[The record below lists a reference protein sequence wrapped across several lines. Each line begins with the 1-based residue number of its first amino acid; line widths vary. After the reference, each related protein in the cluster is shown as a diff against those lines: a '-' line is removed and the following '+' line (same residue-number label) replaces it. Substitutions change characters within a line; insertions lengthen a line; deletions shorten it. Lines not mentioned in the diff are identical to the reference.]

1 MNFYKHKKLSSK
13 LEKHNLEKF
22 DDLKMFKKPFI
33 IACIPAYNEEKTIAK
48 VIIKTQKYVD
58 KVIVCDD
65 GSKDMT
71 AEIAEKL
78 GAIVIKH
85 ERNRGKGEALRSLF
99 KKAMEYN
106 ADIVVTLDADGQHN
120 PEEILSLINTLKEEE
135 ADIVIGSRFL
145 LNAKNIPGYRA
156 IGNRILNIVTGGKIT
171 DTQSGFRAYNGK
183 IIDKIIPA
191 EAGMG
196 VDSEILIKALENNL
210 KIVEIPITVTYKV
223 PKSSKKMP
231 LYHILD
237 VIASTIKFFSIRH
250 PLIFY
255 GIPGA
260 ILLLI
265 GLSFGIW
272 AVQIYVQQKQLITN
286 IALISIAAII
296 LGLIL
301 ATTAIILFTII
312 TLLREQK

>member
-1 MNFYKHKKLSSK
+1 LI
-13 LEKHNLEKF
+13 E
-22 DDLKMFKKPFI
+22 KKPLI

-71 AEIAEKL
+71 SEIAERL

-85 ERNRGKGEALRSLF
+85 ERNMGYGMALATLF
-99 KKAMEYN
+99 KKAREMET
-106 ADIVVTLDADGQHN
+106 DIMVTLDADDQHN
-120 PEEILSLINTLKEEE
+120 PDYIPKIIEPIIKGE

-145 LNAKNIPGYRA
+145 NGKNKQKIPIYRKIGIKTITKITKEMAKKGVTDAQSGYRA
-156 IGNRILNIVTGGKIT
+156 
-171 DTQSGFRAYNGK
+171 YNK
-183 IIDKIIPA
+183 KAINMVQPA
-191 EAGMG
+191 EQGMG
-196 VDSEILIKALENNL
+196 ASTEILLKAIENNL
-210 KIVEIPITVTYKV
+210 KIKEIPITIKYDVIKPSTHN
-223 PKSSKKMP
+223 PI
-231 LYHILD
+231 YHALD
-237 VIASTIKFFSIRH
+237 VIASTIKFVSVRH
-250 PLIFY
+250 PLMCY

-272 AVQIYVQQKQLITN
+272 AIQIYVQQKQLITN
-286 IALISIAAII
+286 IALIAMAATI
-296 LGLIL
+296 LGLVL

>member
-1 MNFYKHKKLSSK
+1 LI
-13 LEKHNLEKF
+13 E
-22 DDLKMFKKPFI
+22 KKPFV

-71 AEIAEKL
+71 SEIAERL

-85 ERNRGKGEALRSLF
+85 ERNMGKGEALRNLF
-99 KKAMEYN
+99 KKAMELN
-106 ADIVVTLDADGQHN
+106 ADIVITLDGDGQHD
-120 PEEILSLINTLKEEE
+120 PDEIPSLINTLKEEK
-135 ADIVIGSRFL
+135 ADIIIGSRFL
-145 LNAKNIPGYRA
+145 LNEKNVPGYRA
-156 IGNRILNIVTGGKIT
+156 IGNKILNIVTGGKIT

-183 IIDKIIPA
+183 ILDMIIPA

-196 VDSEILIKALENNL
+196 VDSEILIKAIENNL

-231 LYHILD
+231 LYHALD
-237 VIASTIKFFSIRH
+237 VIASTIKFASIRH
-250 PLIFY
+250 PLMCY

-260 ILLLI
+260 ILLLV
-265 GLSFGIW
+265 GLSFGVWTI
-272 AVQIYVQQKQLITN
+272 QIYVQQKQLITN
-286 IALISIAAII
+286 IALIAMAATI
-296 LGLIL
+296 LGLVL

>member
-1 MNFYKHKKLSSK
+1 MI
-13 LEKHNLEKF
+13 E
-22 DDLKMFKKPFI
+22 KKPFV

-71 AEIAEKL
+71 SEIAERL

-85 ERNRGKGEALRSLF
+85 ERNMGKGEALRNLF
-99 KKAMEYN
+99 KKAIELN
-106 ADIVVTLDADGQHN
+106 ADIVITLDGDGQHD
-120 PEEILSLINTLKEEE
+120 PDEIPSLINTLKEEK
-135 ADIVIGSRFL
+135 ADIIIGSRFL
-145 LNAKNIPGYRA
+145 LNEKNVPGYRA
-156 IGNRILNIVTGGKIT
+156 IGNKILNIVTGGKIT

-183 IIDKIIPA
+183 ILDMIIPA

-196 VDSEILIKALENNL
+196 VDSEILIKAIENNL

-231 LYHILD
+231 LYHALD
-237 VIASTIKFFSIRH
+237 VIASTIKFASIRH
-250 PLIFY
+250 PLMCY

-260 ILLLI
+260 ILLLV
-265 GLSFGIW
+265 GLSFGVWTI
-272 AVQIYVQQKQLITN
+272 QIYVQQKQLITN
-286 IALISIAAII
+286 IALIAMAATI
-296 LGLIL
+296 LGLVL

>member
-1 MNFYKHKKLSSK
+1 
-13 LEKHNLEKF
+13 
-22 DDLKMFKKPFI
+22 
-33 IACIPAYNEEKTIAK
+33 IAK
-48 VIIKTQKYVD
+48 VIIKAQKHVD

-85 ERNRGKGEALRSLF
+85 ERNMGKGEALRSLF

-106 ADIVVTLDADGQHN
+106 ADIVITLDADGQHN
-120 PEEILSLINTLKEEE
+120 PEEIPSLVNTLKEEE

-145 LNAKNIPGYRA
+145 LNEKNVPGYRA
-156 IGNRILNIVTGGKIT
+156 IGNRVLNIVTGGKIT

-196 VDSEILIKALENNL
+196 VDSEILIKAMENNL
-210 KIVEIPITVTYKV
+210 KIVEVPTTVTYKV

-231 LYHILD
+231 IYHILD

-272 AVQIYVQQKQLITN
+272 AVQIYVQQK
-286 IALISIAAII
+286 
-296 LGLIL
+296 
-301 ATTAIILFTII
+301 
-312 TLLREQK
+312 

>member
-1 MNFYKHKKLSSK
+1 
-13 LEKHNLEKF
+13 
-22 DDLKMFKKPFI
+22 MFKKPFI

-78 GAIVIKH
+78 GAILIKH
-85 ERNRGKGEALRSLF
+85 ERNMGYGAALATLF
-99 KKAMEYN
+99 KKAREMK
-106 ADIVVTLDADGQHN
+106 ADIMVILDADDQHD
-120 PEEILSLINTLKEEE
+120 PDYIPKLIEPIIKKE
-135 ADIVIGSRFL
+135 ANIVIGSRFL
-145 LNAKNIPGYRA
+145 EEKSKQEMPKYREIGIKMITKITEKIAEKGISDAQSGYRA
-156 IGNRILNIVTGGKIT
+156 YDKKAIE
-171 DTQSGFRAYNGK
+171 
-183 IIDKIIPA
+183 IIQPA
-191 EAGMG
+191 EQGMG
-196 VDSEILIKALENNL
+196 ASTEIILKAIDNNL
-210 KIVEIPITVTYKV
+210 KIKEIPITIKYEVTK
-223 PKSSKKMP
+223 PSTHNP
-231 LYHILD
+231 IFHILD
-237 VIASTIKFFSIRH
+237 VIASTIKFISVRH
-250 PLIFY
+250 PLMCY

-286 IALISIAAII
+286 IALIAIAAII

>member
-1 MNFYKHKKLSSK
+1 MIN
-13 LEKHNLEKF
+13 N
-22 DDLKMFKKPFI
+22 KPFI

-71 AEIAEKL
+71 SEIAERL

-85 ERNRGKGEALRSLF
+85 ERNMGKGEALRNLF
-99 KKAMEYN
+99 KKAMELN
-106 ADIVVTLDADGQHN
+106 ADIVITLDGDGQHD
-120 PEEILSLINTLKEEE
+120 PDEIPSLINTLKEEK
-135 ADIVIGSRFL
+135 ADIIIGSRFL
-145 LNAKNIPGYRA
+145 LNEKNVPGYRA
-156 IGNRILNIVTGGKIT
+156 IGNKILNIITGGKIT

-183 IIDKIIPA
+183 ILDMIIPA

-196 VDSEILIKALENNL
+196 VDSEILIKAIENNL

-231 LYHILD
+231 LYHALD
-237 VIASTIKFFSIRH
+237 VIASTIKFASIRH
-250 PLIFY
+250 PLMCY

-260 ILLLI
+260 ILLLV
-265 GLSFGIW
+265 GLSFGVWTI
-272 AVQIYVQQKQLITN
+272 QIYVQQKQLITN
-286 IALISIAAII
+286 IALIAMAATI
-296 LGLIL
+296 LGLVL

>member
-1 MNFYKHKKLSSK
+1 LI
-13 LEKHNLEKF
+13 E
-22 DDLKMFKKPFI
+22 KKPFV
-33 IACIPAYNEEKTIAK
+33 IACIPAYNEERTIAK

-71 AEIAEKL
+71 SEIAERL

-85 ERNRGKGEALRSLF
+85 ERNMGKGEALRNLF
-99 KKAMEYN
+99 KKAIELN
-106 ADIVVTLDADGQHN
+106 ADIVITLDGDGQHN
-120 PEEILSLINTLKEEE
+120 PDEIPSLINTLKEEK
-135 ADIVIGSRFL
+135 ADIIIGSRFL
-145 LNAKNIPGYRA
+145 LNEKNVPGYRA
-156 IGNRILNIVTGGKIT
+156 IGNKILNIVTGGKIT

-183 IIDKIIPA
+183 ILDMIIPA

-196 VDSEILIKALENNL
+196 VDSEILMKAVENNL

-231 LYHILD
+231 LYHALD
-237 VIASTIKFFSIRH
+237 VIASTIKFISVRH
-250 PLIFY
+250 PLMYY

-265 GLSFGIW
+265 GMFFGLWTI
-272 AVQIYVQQKQLITN
+272 QIYVQQKQLITN
-286 IALISIAAII
+286 IALIAMAATI
-296 LGLIL
+296 LGLVL

>member
-1 MNFYKHKKLSSK
+1 LIK
-13 LEKHNLEKF
+13 
-22 DDLKMFKKPFI
+22 KKPLI

-71 AEIAEKL
+71 SEIAERL

-85 ERNRGKGEALRSLF
+85 ERNIGKGEALRNLF
-99 KKAMEYN
+99 KKAIELN
-106 ADIVVTLDADGQHN
+106 ADIVITLDGDGQHD
-120 PEEILSLINTLKEEE
+120 PDEIPSLINTLKEEK
-135 ADIVIGSRFL
+135 ADIIIGSRFL
-145 LNAKNIPGYRA
+145 LNEKNVPGYRA
-156 IGNRILNIVTGGKIT
+156 IGNKILNIVTGGKIT

-183 IIDKIIPA
+183 ILDMIIPA

-196 VDSEILIKALENNL
+196 VDSEILIKAMENNL

-223 PKSSKKMP
+223 PKSSKKIP
-231 LYHILD
+231 LYHFLD
-237 VIASTIKFFSIRH
+237 VIASIIKFVSIRH
-250 PLIFY
+250 PLTFY
-255 GIPGA
+255 GISGV
-260 ILLLI
+260 ISLLI

-272 AVQIYVQQKQLITN
+272 AIQIYVQQKQLITN
-286 IALISIAAII
+286 IALIAIAATI

-301 ATTAIILFTII
+301 TTTAIILFTII